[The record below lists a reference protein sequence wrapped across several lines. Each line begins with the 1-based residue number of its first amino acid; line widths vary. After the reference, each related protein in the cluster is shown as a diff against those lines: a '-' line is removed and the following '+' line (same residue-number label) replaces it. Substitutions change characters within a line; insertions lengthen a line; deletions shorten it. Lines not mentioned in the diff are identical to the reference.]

1 MKPFLQQVAQLFFQK
16 HSINLSDYIFVFPNR
31 RTGVFFQRYL
41 AIEAGSPLLSPQI
54 TTINNLF
61 GKLTD
66 LKLIDRT
73 SLLFRLYH
81 IYADQ
86 TKSGE
91 SFDEFFYWGEMLLN
105 DFDDIDKYMVD
116 ASKLFSSVKDLKEIE
131 EQFAY
136 LDESQIELISKFW
149 SHFIPA
155 HTSKRKESFLK
166 TWQVLYPL
174 YSRLKEELRR
184 DGLAYEGMI
193 FGDVASALKS
203 GQVEELPF
211 KKVVFVGL
219 NAMTLSE
226 RVLLRALR
234 DRDVADFYWD
244 YQSDFLLDP
253 DNKASFFA
261 FDNLRE
267 FPSKM
272 ELAAPTEK
280 RQPRIEVIGVPS
292 AVAQAKCAHKLI
304 EDMVEEGVISSPK
317 HAIDTAVVLPDENL
331 LMPMLYSVPEVIETV
346 NVTMGYSLSNTPI
359 AGLMKFVFDLQLMC
373 KWEKGK
379 AYFHHQAVI
388 AILNHRYITSLC
400 EEQALKLIEQ
410 IRKEN
415 LVYISSD
422 LLRSGHVVLEK
433 IFKPVSTPTQVSAY
447 LKDFLE
453 YLQGG
458 LEDGQ
463 EDSYV
468 VTLSELE
475 KEFIYHYYIT
485 SNRLGD
491 LILAHDV
498 DCLLPTYFR
507 ILAQLTLTISIPFRG
522 EPLSGLQLMGV
533 LETRGL
539 DFENQIILSVN
550 EGVFPNKSAANS
562 FIPYHVRKGFG
573 MSTLEHQDAIYAYH
587 FYRMISRAKNVYLL
601 YDTRSAGMQ
610 TGEVSR
616 YVHQLKYHY
625 KWPLE
630 EKMLTS
636 DFRVAPAAEVSVL
649 KTPEVMKSLEAY
661 FKGGRKAL
669 SASAIITYLNCP
681 LQFYFEYVEM
691 IRKTEE
697 ISETLES
704 STFGT
709 IFHAVMEK
717 LYEPFA
723 QKQVAE
729 SDIQQ
734 IIDDKDKLK
743 STITEVYKAH
753 FKTNTLDGEL
763 DGYNSLVAE
772 VLRQYVVGVLKE
784 DIAQAPFL
792 HVGSE
797 IRLAT
802 SLTLSSGKEVSIKG
816 FIDRVDEK
824 DGKVQVIDYKT
835 GQGLLTFSEIEDLF
849 DSSRNDWAKAALQV
863 FFYGILYKGAKNA
876 SAITPK
882 VYFLR
887 EFFKP
892 TVETTVKVK
901 YNKKTNKAIE
911 EGVLPLI
918 PEGVILDVSP
928 YLDTFSTLLVRVLD
942 EIFDSEK
949 SFCQTDNIDKCKYC
963 SMANLCKR

>member
-16 HSINLSDYIFVFPNR
+16 YSNNLSDFVFVFPNR

-41 AIEAGSPLLSPQI
+41 AIEAGSPILSPQI

-66 LKLIDRT
+66 LKQIDRT

-81 IYADQ
+81 IYADL

-105 DFDDIDKYMVD
+105 DFDDVDKYMVD
-116 ASKLFSSVKDLKEIE
+116 ASKLFSSVKDIKEIE

-184 DGLAYEGMI
+184 DGLAYEGMV
-193 FGDVASALKS
+193 FCDVASSLQS
-203 GQVEELPF
+203 GELGELPF
-211 KKVVFVGL
+211 KKVVFVAL

-234 DRDVADFYWD
+234 DREVADFYWD
-244 YQSDFLLDP
+244 YESDFLLDP

-261 FDNLRE
+261 FDNLKE
-267 FPSKM
+267 FPSDMK
-272 ELAAPTEK
+272 LPASDSKSHPN
-280 RQPRIEVIGVPS
+280 IEVIGVPS

-304 EDMVEEGVISSPK
+304 EKMVEQGVISSPT
-317 HAIDTAVVLPDENL
+317 HAIDTAIVLPDENL

-388 AILNHRYITSLC
+388 AILNHRYVTSHC
-400 EEQALKLIEQ
+400 EEQALKLIEK
-410 IRKEN
+410 IRQEN

-422 LLRSGHVVLEK
+422 LLSSEHILLQKV
-433 IFKPVSTPTQVSAY
+433 FKPVSTSTQVSAY

-463 EDSYV
+463 EDSFV
-468 VTLSELE
+468 VRLSELE

-507 ILAQLTLTISIPFRG
+507 ILSQLTLTISIPFRG

-550 EGVFPNKSAANS
+550 EGIFPSKGAANS

-587 FYRMISRAKNVYLL
+587 FYRMISRSKNVYLL

-625 KWPLE
+625 KWPLV

-636 DFRVAPAAEVSVL
+636 DFRVAQASEVSVV
-649 KTPEVMKSLEAY
+649 KTEEVMKSLETY
-661 FKGGRKAL
+661 LKGGKKAL

-681 LQFYFEYVEM
+681 LQFYFQYVEM
-691 IRKTEE
+691 IREADE

-709 IFHAVMEK
+709 IFHGVMEL
-717 LYEPFA
+717 LYKPFA
-723 QKQVAE
+723 GKLVSAE
-729 SDIQQ
+729 GIQN
-734 IIDDKDKLK
+734 IIDDSNKLR
-743 STITEVYKAH
+743 TIITEVYKEH

-792 HVGSE
+792 HIGSE
-797 IRLAT
+797 VRLTA
-802 SLTLSSGKEVSIKG
+802 SLSLSSGKEVSIKG
-816 FIDRVDEK
+816 IVDRVDEK
-824 DGKVQVIDYKT
+824 DGVAQIIDYKT
-835 GQGLLTFSEIEDLF
+835 GQGVLAFSEIADLF
-849 DSSRNDWAKAALQV
+849 DSGRKDWAKAAMQV
-863 FFYGILYKGAKNA
+863 FFYGILYRADKKV

-892 TVETTVKVK
+892 SVETNIKVK
-901 YNKKTNKAIE
+901 YSKKTIKAIE
-911 EGVLPLI
+911 EGEHPII
-918 PEGVILDVSP
+918 PEGVLLDVSP
-928 YLDTFSTLLVRVLD
+928 YLDNFNMLLVEVLD
-942 EIFDSEK
+942 EIFDK
-949 SFCQTDNIDKCKYC
+949 SKPFCQTDNTDKCTYC
-963 SMANLCKR
+963 PMAILCKR